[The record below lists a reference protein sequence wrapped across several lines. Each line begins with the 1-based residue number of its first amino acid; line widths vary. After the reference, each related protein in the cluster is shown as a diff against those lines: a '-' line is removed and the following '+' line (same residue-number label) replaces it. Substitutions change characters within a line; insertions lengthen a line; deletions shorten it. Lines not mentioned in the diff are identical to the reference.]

1 MCELAATGTDAS
13 RKNEVY
19 TDEARAYVSIYAVQ
33 SRNNSDDEYNW
44 EKLRGFSES
53 AAASF
58 VSCHEYR
65 AIKGHSLNG
74 GEPIL
79 CKQMEVKMEKVS
91 DSPSYKSMFRVN
103 L

>member
-1 MCELAATGTDAS
+1 MST
-13 RKNEVY
+13 KNEVY

-33 SRNNSDDEYNW
+33 SRNNSDDENYW
-44 EKLRGFSES
+44 EELRGFPES

-65 AIKGHSLNG
+65 AIKVYSLNG
-74 GEPIL
+74 G

-91 DSPSYKSMFRVN
+91 DSLSYKSMF
-103 L
+103 